1 MLLELP
7 QPTTIAEGSQIL
19 GNLNFS
25 SHAQIFG
32 IVEGEVLQ
40 QSSEMLQVG
49 QTGWVQGSI
58 SSQGP
63 IVIEGRVDGNVHSLA
78 LIRLLASANVQ
89 ATLVAPNITV
99 EAGAIMNGDFVMRWA
114 KEQRSETKHAA

>member
-25 SHAQIFG
+25 SQAQIFG
-32 IVEGEVLQ
+32 IVEGEVIQ
-40 QSSEMLQVG
+40 QSSDTLHVG

-58 SSQGP
+58 SSQGAV
-63 IVIEGRVDGNVHSLA
+63 VIEGRVDGNVHSLTQ
-78 LIRLLASANVQ
+78 IRLLASATVQ
-89 ATLVAPNITV
+89 GTLVAPNISIQP
-99 EAGAIMNGDFVMRWA
+99 GAIVNGDFVMRWA
-114 KEQRSETKHAA
+114 KERCGESKHAA